1 MTREQ
6 VVDRILNSTAP
17 PLNDA
22 EQLEFRR
29 WLDQEPELRTLFEQQ
44 QALFR
49 AMDLWESEAP
59 SSNFDQAVYARIKQ
73 DAEAQPF
80 WHKLL
85 FASWKPAL
93 AAGLAAAA
101 LLLGTLVFDFESTQ
115 EPTQVAVKSAP
126 ESEYYEEIERALDD
140 MEMLVNF
147 DAFPEPASPG
157 RS

>member
-6 VVDRILNSTAP
+6 VVERILNSIEP
-17 PLNDA
+17 PMNEA

-59 SSNFDQAVYARIKQ
+59 SSNFDQAVYARIQ
-73 DAEAQPF
+73 HDAEAQPF
-80 WHKLL
+80 WHQLL

-93 AAGLAAAA
+93 TAGLAAAA

-115 EPTQVAVKSAP
+115 EPTQVAVKSDP
-126 ESEYYEEIERALDD
+126 EAEYYEEIERALDD

>member
-6 VVDRILNSTAP
+6 VVDRILNSTEP
-17 PLNDA
+17 PMNEA

-29 WLDQEPELRTLFEQQ
+29 WLDQKPELRTLFEQQ

-59 SSNFDQAVYARIKQ
+59 PSNFDQAVYARIKQ
-73 DAEAQPF
+73 DAEARSF
-80 WHKLL
+80 WHQLL

-93 AAGLAAAA
+93 TAGLAAAA

-126 ESEYYEEIERALDD
+126 EAEYYEEIERALDD

>member
-17 PLNDA
+17 PMNEA
-22 EQLEFRR
+22 EQLEFRH

-59 SSNFDQAVYARIKQ
+59 SSNFDQAVYARIEQ
-73 DAEAQPF
+73 DAEARPF
-80 WHKLL
+80 WHQLL

-93 AAGLAAAA
+93 TAGLAAAA

-126 ESEYYEEIERALDD
+126 EAEYYEEIERALDD

-147 DAFPEPASPG
+147 DAFPESASPG